1 MEIITEARRISE
13 IMGVVSLPV
22 AIVRRTGNS
31 VAFETSSHITRD
43 NPIGSGVTQLITE
56 DGTIVVPSDARVR
69 VTIHVD
75 DADVTVEDNQ

>member
-31 VAFETSSHITRD
+31 VAFETSHGITRD
-43 NPIGSGVTQLITE
+43 HPIGSGVTQLITE
-56 DGTIVVPSDARVR
+56 DGAIVVPSDARVR